1 MMLALVETC
10 QTKADLLG
18 IFFLKVSQLLPESP
32 PIFKLQFLIDQINLS
47 SPWGLGGVVIELLS
61 GIIDYLRLVVA
72 WKFVKLLINT
82 LGSRL
87 F

>member
-10 QTKADLLG
+10 EIKAGLLG

>member
-1 MMLALVETC
+1 MMFALVETC
-10 QTKADLLG
+10 QTKAGLLG